1 MKLSDYKGEEALD
14 VLADIIEPLA
24 NIIADAEIQELSKK
38 PNTPIIAMVK
48 PAIKNHKGDLIA
60 VLARIENVPV
70 EQYRETMNLIT
81 LPKQVMELLNDP
93 EVQNLFFSQGE
104 SQVTSSASSS
114 SAMENIEAEKN

>member
-48 PAIKNHKGDLIA
+48 PAIKNHKGDLIT
-60 VLARIENVPV
+60 VLARLENVPV

-104 SQVTSSASSS
+104 SQVTSLASSS
-114 SAMENIEAEKN
+114 SATENTEAEKT